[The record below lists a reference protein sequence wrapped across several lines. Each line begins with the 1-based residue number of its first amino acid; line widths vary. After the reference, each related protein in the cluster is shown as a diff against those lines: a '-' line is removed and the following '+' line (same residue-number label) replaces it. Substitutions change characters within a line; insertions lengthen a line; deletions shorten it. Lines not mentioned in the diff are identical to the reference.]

1 MTNIEIHDDYRQL
14 AQVASDEQRK
24 VMVSAVRKPF
34 GKIFYVLPRL
44 QLIPWKS
51 YTVARR
57 MLLMYLASKDY
68 YIKSGIP
75 SRLVNLAVDSFG
87 KVKGKAIKTKL
98 LDSILF
104 GAVAW
109 HIRFVRAFD
118 LLKAEF
124 EAGRNVESYGCGSG
138 IIEILAL
145 IASGNQEVKL
155 TLIDYDPDGI
165 KIANELVA
173 MFGKNGYD
181 VSNQVEAYVGDIN
194 DCVPKAE
201 TDTVVSIG
209 LVHNYF
215 SLTDANEMM
224 RGWFDSGITRVITDI
239 YYNAEES
246 DDGLNDAKLKILFV
260 RNVLG
265 WKVGAPDGLQF
276 TSVREFAKSLPE
288 YTIDAYNHSLNA
300 TMVVT
305 LS

>member
-1 MTNIEIHDDYRQL
+1 MTNIEIHDDYGQL
-14 AQVASDEQRK
+14 ARVASDEQRE

-51 YTVARR
+51 YTVAHR

-68 YIKSGIP
+68 YIQSGIP
-75 SRLVNLAVDSFG
+75 RELVKLAVDSFG

-109 HIRFVRAFD
+109 HIRFVRAFH

-155 TLIDYDPDGI
+155 TLIDYDHDGI
-165 KIANELVA
+165 KIAKELVA

-194 DCVPKAE
+194 GCVPKAE

-215 SLTDANEMM
+215 SLTEANEMM
-224 RGWFDSGITRVITDI
+224 RSWFDSGITRVITDI
-239 YYNAEES
+239 YYDADES
-246 DDGLNDAKLKILFV
+246 DDGNNDAKLKIKFV
-260 RNVLG
+260 KNVLG

-276 TSVREFAKSLPE
+276 TSVREFAESLPE